1 MTYNELKA
9 MSLAA
14 LIYRLRDQING
25 MPLEGAFMSRTGEDL
40 PAPFLAYIGD
50 FEIRARFSD
59 HRREELDQHFTSP
72 VDQRDV
78 ARAHIDAARQDITDG
93 FIPEAIAEL
102 ETVKVCLFTFLEHY
116 PGAGPYPE
124 RIATHTTSHKG
135 DSIDGRYN
143 DLLNAV
149 GRVHPGE
156 TRHQTA
162 LRYIRETE
170 QEAAMEALPAKD
182 AQPLPGPHTP
192 SQPC

>member
-1 MTYNELKA
+1 MTYNELK
-9 MSLAA
+9 
-14 LIYRLRDQING
+14 
-25 MPLEGAFMSRTGEDL
+25 DL
-40 PAPFLAYIGD
+40 PQSQLLNRLFAQLQLAKEVAESEFGDLPPPILTRLGD
-50 FEIRARFSD
+50 FEIRARFPD
-59 HRREELDQHFTSP
+59 HRREELDQRFTSP
-72 VDQRDV
+72 IDQRDV

-124 RIATHTTSHKG
+124 RIATHTTSPKG

-149 GRVHPGE
+149 ARVHPGE

-170 QEAAMEALPAKD
+170 GKAAMNALPAKST
-182 AQPLPGPHTP
+182 TP
-192 SQPC
+192 A